1 MYQVKYIE
9 TLGTGLTDMLAEC
22 EAKGLQKPL
31 FEEVSGRFR
40 VVIWRKNLFVD
51 RGDNR
56 GGNRGGN
63 LVLGLPEE
71 QRRICEMLITNPRMS
86 VRGIAAALNV
96 RPRTVEKQIAALKVK
111 NVVVRE
117 GGTRGYWRVLLG

>member
-1 MYQVKYIE
+1 
-9 TLGTGLTDMLAEC
+9 MLAF
-22 EAKGLQKPL
+22 L
-31 FEEVSGRFR
+31 FAEGNPA
-40 VVIWRKNLFVD
+40 VVFVWYRGFVCKKLNCGVCLGN

-56 GGNRGGN
+56 GDNMF
-63 LVLGLPEE
+63 LGLPEE
-71 QRRICEMLITNPRMS
+71 QRRICEMLIANPRMS

-117 GGTRGYWRVLLG
+117 GGTRGYWRVIFGAV